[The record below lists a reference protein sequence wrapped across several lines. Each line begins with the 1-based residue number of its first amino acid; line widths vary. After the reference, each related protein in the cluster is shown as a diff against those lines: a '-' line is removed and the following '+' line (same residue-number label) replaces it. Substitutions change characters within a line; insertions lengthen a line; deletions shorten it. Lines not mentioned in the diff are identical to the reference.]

1 MNKLENTLFWRVLP
15 RILRFG
21 LILTAIMVTVIT
33 FGSVVMREL
42 NFNFLGYEEILII
55 FAFWLYMIGAAYGS
69 YEKSHITADIIVIM
83 MPESFAKS
91 LINILRNALTVVLG
105 IIFLLWALQLV
116 GWTVEMQTKTPVWRI
131 PVTVAQSSILFGLT
145 VASFY
150 HLVYLYDE
158 VKDFVKKYITKTA
171 VIDSP
176 SSGGEGV

>member
-1 MNKLENTLFWRVLP
+1 MNKLENTLFWRAMP

-21 LILTAIMVTVIT
+21 LILTSIMVTVIT
-33 FGSVVMREL
+33 FGSVIMREL

-91 LINILRNALTVVLG
+91 LINILRNALTLALG

-171 VIDSP
+171 AIDNV

>member
-1 MNKLENTLFWRVLP
+1 MNKLENTLFWRVMP

-21 LILTAIMVTVIT
+21 LILTSIMVTVIT

-69 YEKSHITADIIVIM
+69 YERSHITADIIVIM
-83 MPESFAKS
+83 MPESLAKS
-91 LINILRNALTVVLG
+91 IINILRNALTVVLG

-158 VKDFVKKYITKTA
+158 IKVFVKKHITKTA
-171 VIDSP
+171 AIDSA